1 MNFFSK
7 KSLPAR
13 FTSILLMV
21 VAYFFAIRPLRAL
34 HNEYVV
40 YSILL
45 NSSENWGLA
54 NEAFLVPRSVL
65 IHFASGESEL
75 VLAYMPQF
83 GFFFLFGMLG
93 VLYFLPSI
101 RTILILP
108 ALQAVIEVL
117 VLVFLLAGIHFSV
130 AGFIAA
136 DFMIVY
142 LSPLVCLGFVVFIFA
157 EEKANRETS
166 PKDSSS

>member
-13 FTSILLMV
+13 FISMLLMV
-21 VAYFFAIRPLRAL
+21 AAYFIVIRPIRAF

-40 YSILL
+40 YSAML

-101 RTILILP
+101 RMILILP

-117 VLVFLLAGIHFSV
+117 VLIFLLVGIYFSV

-136 DFMIVY
+136 DFLIVY

-157 EEKANRETS
+157 EEKSNPEIS
-166 PKDSSS
+166 